1 MGWRWAATA
10 LCLVAAVAAP
20 VLWLSPAVPERLA
33 FQSIADDR
41 FSQLRRQ
48 AMAFVEARQ
57 RQGLQFVE
65 TQRGASLQIHCK
77 GVPVLWLERRP
88 PHLTM
93 RVSLD
98 AVQRAPDVLALR
110 ALLQRQLEPLNYM
123 EQVLVGVPEPVL
135 MDRVLLAMAGDVA
148 GGARCEGLVVV
159 DQARL
164 YGAVGGVGSGSWVE
178 PSSRAT

>member
-1 MGWRWAATA
+1 M
-10 LCLVAAVAAP
+10 AAP

-48 AMAFVEARQ
+48 AMAFVEARR

-110 ALLQRQLEPLNYM
+110 ALLLRQLEPLDYM

>member
-1 MGWRWAATA
+1 MGWRWAAAA
-10 LCLVAAVAAP
+10 LCLAAAVAAP
-20 VLWLSPAVPERLA
+20 VLWLSPSVHERLA

-48 AMAFVEARQ
+48 VMAFVEARQ
-57 RQGLQFVE
+57 SQSFQFVE
-65 TQRGASLQIHCK
+65 TQRGVSLQIHCK
-77 GVPVLWLERRP
+77 GVPVLWLERQP

-98 AVQRAPDVLALR
+98 AEQRAPDVQALR
-110 ALLQRQLEPLNYM
+110 SFLERRLEPLDYM

-148 GGARCEGLVVV
+148 GDARCEGW
-159 DQARL
+159 
-164 YGAVGGVGSGSWVE
+164 S
-178 PSSRAT
+178 

>member
-1 MGWRWAATA
+1 M
-10 LCLVAAVAAP
+10 
-20 VLWLSPAVPERLA
+20 PERLA

-48 AMAFVEARQ
+48 AIAFVEARQ

-93 RVSLD
+93 WVSLD

-110 ALLQRQLEPLNYM
+110 ALQQRQLEPLDYM

-148 GGARCEGLVVV
+148 VGCEGLVVV
-159 DQARL
+159 EQARL

-178 PSSRAT
+178 PSSKAT